1 MTPPPNVLIGFTT
14 FHKSTTS
21 PGGVIVQG
29 HAVMFPWFM
38 LHDLLLCLDSV
49 SAVLNIVC
57 VTRHHVRV
65 EPWHDSV
72 PVPTLVTAAEI
83 VDIIAVAL
91 VIQSPGHK
99 Y

>member
-38 LHDLLLCLDSV
+38 LHDLLLCLNSV
-49 SAVLNIVC
+49 SAVLNIVR
-57 VTRHHVRV
+57 VTRV

-83 VDIIAVAL
+83 LDNIAVAL
-91 VIQSPGHK
+91 VIQSPGDK